1 MTTNVE
7 IGEQTM
13 TSEEKMNTHRTA
25 ARIFGVFFLISFLA
39 YGTGTALIQS
49 IVGAPD
55 ILSNVYASQT
65 LIVVAAVLMGVVHTV
80 TNIGLPVVLRP
91 VLKPRNETLYFGYLS
106 AAIVA
111 TVSLLVGV
119 IFLLLLLPLSDAIMR
134 SGSAVAGQAE
144 TMAILLREAN
154 YYSYNFGMAIWS
166 VGGLVFCSMLY
177 RYKLIPRLVSVW
189 GVAGYT
195 VFLAGCILAIFGRDF
210 GFIHT
215 APGALFEVFLSL
227 WLIVKGFNSS
237 ATVSEPDDADIGEI
251 GEINEI
257 NKTSLSRA

>member
-7 IGEQTM
+7 KGQQTM

-39 YGTGTALIQS
+39 YGAGSALVQS
-49 IVGAPD
+49 IVGGPD
-55 ILSNVYASQT
+55 ILSNVYASTT
-65 LIVVAAVLMGVVHTV
+65 LLVVAAILMGLVHTF
-80 TNIGLPVVLRP
+80 TNIGLPIVLRP
-91 VLKPRNETLYFGYLS
+91 VLKPRDETLYLGYLS

-119 IFLLLLLPLSDAIMR
+119 IFLLLLLPLSDAYVK
-134 SGSAVAGQAE
+134 SVSAVAGQAE

-154 YYSYNFGMAIWS
+154 YYSYQIGMAIWS
-166 VGGLVFCSMLY
+166 LGGLVFCSMLY

-189 GVAGYT
+189 GVAGYV
-195 VFLAGCILAIFGRDF
+195 VFLSGCILAIFGRDF
-210 GFIHT
+210 GLIHT

-237 ATVSEPDDADIGEI
+237 ATVSEPDNADTGDRD
-251 GEINEI
+251 EINMM
-257 NKTSLSRA
+257 SLSKT

>member
-1 MTTNVE
+1 MSRE
-7 IGEQTM
+7 K
-13 TSEEKMNTHRTA
+13 KMNSHKTA
-25 ARIFGVFFLISFLA
+25 ARIFGVLFLISFLA
-39 YGTGTALIQS
+39 YGTGTAFIQS

-55 ILSNVYASQT
+55 ILSHVYDSQT
-65 LIVVAAVLMGVVHTV
+65 LIVVAALLMGVIHTV

-111 TVSLLVGV
+111 TVALLVGV
-119 IFLLLLLPLSDAIMR
+119 IFLLLLLPLSEALTR

-154 YYSYNFGMAIWS
+154 YYSYQIGMAIWS
-166 VGGLVFCSMLY
+166 LGGLMFCFMLY
-177 RYKLIPRLVSVW
+177 RYKLIPRLMPVW
-189 GVAGYT
+189 GVAGYA
-195 VFLAGCILAIFGRDF
+195 VFLSGCILAIFGLDF
-210 GFIHT
+210 GLIHT

-237 ATVSEPDDADIGEI
+237 ATVSEPDNADIGEI
-251 GEINEI
+251 DEI
-257 NKTSLSRA
+257 NKMSLSKA

>member
-1 MTTNVE
+1 
-7 IGEQTM
+7 
-13 TSEEKMNTHRTA
+13 MNTHKTA
-25 ARIFGVFFLISFLA
+25 ARIFGVLFLISFLA
-39 YGTGTALIQS
+39 YGTGSALIQS

-55 ILSNVYASQT
+55 ILSHVYASQT
-65 LIVVAAVLMGVVHTV
+65 LLVVAAILMGVIHTV

-119 IFLLLLLPLSDAIMR
+119 IFLLLLLPLGDAYVK
-134 SGSAVAGQAE
+134 SVSAVAGQAD

-154 YYSYNFGMAIWS
+154 YYSYQIGMAIWS
-166 VGGLVFCSMLY
+166 LGGLVFCSMLY
-177 RYKLIPRLVSVW
+177 RYRLVPRLVSVW
-189 GVAGYT
+189 GVAGYA
-195 VFLAGCILAIFGRDF
+195 VFLSGCILAIFGRDF
-210 GFIHT
+210 GLIHT

-237 ATVSEPDDADIGEI
+237 ATVSGPDNADIGEMD
-251 GEINEI
+251 EI
-257 NKTSLSRA
+257 NKISLSKA

>member
-1 MTTNVE
+1 MTR
-7 IGEQTM
+7 
-13 TSEEKMNTHRTA
+13 EEKMNTHKTA
-25 ARIFGVFFLISFLA
+25 ARIFGVLFLISFLA
-39 YGTGTALIQS
+39 YGTGTGVIQS
-49 IVGAPD
+49 IVSAPD
-55 ILSNVYASQT
+55 ILSNVHASTT
-65 LIVVAAVLMGVVHTV
+65 LIVVSAILMGVVHTV

-119 IFLLLLLPLSDAIMR
+119 IFLLLLIPLSDAFMR
-134 SGSAVAGQAE
+134 SGSAVTGQYE

-166 VGGLVFCSMLY
+166 LGGLMFCSILY
-177 RYKLIPRLVSVW
+177 RYKLIPRLMSVW
-189 GVAGYT
+189 GVVGYT
-195 VFLAGCILAIFGRDF
+195 VFLSGCILAIFGLDF
-210 GFIHT
+210 GLIHT

-237 ATVSEPDDADIGEI
+237 AFVSESTNPDDGVSTGVYQPAVVPSNG
-251 GEINEI
+251 
-257 NKTSLSRA
+257 

>member
-1 MTTNVE
+1 MSRE
-7 IGEQTM
+7 K
-13 TSEEKMNTHRTA
+13 KMNSHKTA
-25 ARIFGVFFLISFLA
+25 ARIFGVLFLISFLA
-39 YGTGTALIQS
+39 YGTGTAFIQS

-55 ILSNVYASQT
+55 ILSHVYDSQT
-65 LIVVAAVLMGVVHTV
+65 LIVVAALLMGVIHTV

-111 TVSLLVGV
+111 TVALLVGV
-119 IFLLLLLPLSDAIMR
+119 IFLLLLLPLSEAFTR

-154 YYSYNFGMAIWS
+154 YYSYQIGMAIWS
-166 VGGLVFCSMLY
+166 LGGLMFCFMLY
-177 RYKLIPRLVSVW
+177 RYKLIPRLMPVW
-189 GVAGYT
+189 GVAGYA
-195 VFLAGCILAIFGRDF
+195 VFLSGCILAIFGLDF
-210 GFIHT
+210 GLIHT

-237 ATVSEPDDADIGEI
+237 ATVSEPDNADIGEI
-251 GEINEI
+251 DEI
-257 NKTSLSRA
+257 NKMSLSKA

>member
-1 MTTNVE
+1 MSRE
-7 IGEQTM
+7 K
-13 TSEEKMNTHRTA
+13 KMNAHKTA
-25 ARIFGVFFLISFLA
+25 ARLFGVLFLISFLA

-65 LIVVAAVLMGVVHTV
+65 LIVVAALLMGVVHTV

-91 VLKPRNETLYFGYLS
+91 VLKPRNETLYLGYLS

-134 SGSAVAGQAE
+134 SGSTVAGQAE

-166 VGGLVFCSMLY
+166 LGGLVFCSMLY
-177 RYKLIPRLVSVW
+177 RYRLIPRLVSAW
-189 GVAGYT
+189 GVAGYA

-210 GFIHT
+210 GLIHT

-227 WLIVKGFNSS
+227 WLIVKGFNSRAS
-237 ATVSEPDDADIGEI
+237 IPEPNKDEIGEI
-251 GEINEI
+251 GEM
-257 NKTSLSRA
+257 SLSKA

>member
-7 IGEQTM
+7 KGEQTM
-13 TSEEKMNTHRTA
+13 PREERINTHRTA

-39 YGTGTALIQS
+39 YGTGSALIQS

-55 ILSNVYASQT
+55 ILSNVYASTT
-65 LIVVAAVLMGVVHTV
+65 LIVVAAILMGVIHTF
-80 TNIGLPVVLRP
+80 TNIGLPIVLRP
-91 VLKPRNETLYFGYLS
+91 VLKPRDETLYLGYLS

-119 IFLLLLLPLSDAIMR
+119 IFLLLLLPLSDVIMR

-144 TMAILLREAN
+144 TIAILLREAN
-154 YYSYNFGMAIWS
+154 YYAYNFGMAIWS
-166 VGGLVFCSMLY
+166 LGGLVFCAMLY
-177 RYKLIPRLVSVW
+177 RYRLIPRLVSVW
-189 GVAGYT
+189 GVAGYA
-195 VFLAGCILAIFGRDF
+195 VFLSGCILAIFGRDF
-210 GFIHT
+210 GLIHT

-237 ATVSEPDDADIGEI
+237 ATVSEHDNADIGEI
-251 GEINEI
+251 DEIH
-257 NKTSLSRA
+257 KLSLAKA

>member
-1 MTTNVE
+1 MTIE
-7 IGEQTM
+7 G
-13 TSEEKMNTHRTA
+13 KMNAHRTA
-25 ARIFGVFFLISFLA
+25 ARVFGVLFLISFLA

-49 IVGAPD
+49 IVSAPD
-55 ILSNVYASQT
+55 ILSNVYTSTT
-65 LIVVAAVLMGVVHTV
+65 LIVVAAILMGVVHTV

-134 SGSAVAGQAE
+134 SSSAATGQAE

-154 YYSYNFGMAIWS
+154 YYSYQIGMAIWS
-166 VGGLVFCSMLY
+166 LGGLMFCSILY
-177 RYKLIPRLVSVW
+177 RYKLIPRVMSVW
-189 GVAGYT
+189 GVVGYT
-195 VFLAGCILAIFGRDF
+195 VFLSGCILAIFGLDF
-210 GFIHT
+210 GLIHT

-227 WLIVKGFNSS
+227 WLIVKGFNSR
-237 ATVSEPDDADIGEI
+237 ATVPESDKTEMVEI
-251 GEINEI
+251 D
-257 NKTSLSRA
+257 KMSLSKA

>member
-1 MTTNVE
+1 
-7 IGEQTM
+7 
-13 TSEEKMNTHRTA
+13 MNTHKTA

-49 IVGAPD
+49 IVSAPD
-55 ILSNVYASQT
+55 ILSNVYASTT
-65 LIVVAAVLMGVVHTV
+65 LIVVAAILMGVVHTV
-80 TNIGLPVVLRP
+80 TNIGLPVLLRP

-119 IFLLLLLPLSDAIMR
+119 IFLLLLIPLSDAIMR

-154 YYSYNFGMAIWS
+154 YYSYNIGMAIWS
-166 VGGLVFCSMLY
+166 LGGLMFCSILY
-177 RYKLIPRLVSVW
+177 RYELIPRVMSVW
-189 GVAGYT
+189 GVVGYT
-195 VFLAGCILAIFGRDF
+195 VFLAGCILAIFGLDF

-227 WLIVKGFNSS
+227 WLIVKGFNPSVFAS
-237 ATVSEPDDADIGEI
+237 ASTDPDDGVLTGVDQPAFVPSNG
-251 GEINEI
+251 GRVP
-257 NKTSLSRA
+257 S

>member
-1 MTTNVE
+1 
-7 IGEQTM
+7 
-13 TSEEKMNTHRTA
+13 MNTHKTA
-25 ARIFGVFFLISFLA
+25 ARLFGVFFLISFLA
-39 YGTGTALIQS
+39 YGTGSSLISS
-49 IVGAPD
+49 IVSAPG

-65 LIVVAAVLMGVVHTV
+65 LLVVAAILMGVVHTV

-111 TVSLLVGV
+111 TVALLVGV
-119 IFLLLLLPLSDAIMR
+119 IFLLLLLPISDAYTG

-154 YYSYNFGMAIWS
+154 YYSYQIGMALWS
-166 VGGLVFCSMLY
+166 VGGLMFCSILY
-177 RYKLIPRLVSVW
+177 QYKLIPRLVSVW

-195 VFLAGCILAIFGRDF
+195 VFLSGCILAIFGLDF
-210 GFIHT
+210 GLIHT

-227 WLIVKGFNSS
+227 WLIVKGFNSR
-237 ATVSEPDDADIGEI
+237 ATVPERDKTEIDEI
-251 GEINEI
+251 GEM
-257 NKTSLSRA
+257 SLSKA